1 MSVSEST
8 MSLRGYL
15 VHPDGTGI
23 SKRNIRL
30 VSENGWY
37 WNPSIL
43 AETRTS
49 SSGKFKF
56 TLPINSEKI
65 EKEKRAV
72 IEIFEPKTKREGTGE
87 RRVGSISV
95 TYPTQASSTL
105 KTLVA
110 ELYEFEEG
118 LPIQKLPSNA
128 AFTPQQPSYQFLS
141 HLIQSA
147 LIPKVKEFISDTAEL
162 STQQVQ
168 SLYPYNNKSLSSDQV
183 IDILLN
189 GVDPALFSK
198 GENGKLIHKI
208 SWEGIDADYQAD
220 LYNAEIALQEKEGK
234 LKIEHISITY
244 PGEQRATATPVDN
257 YYNRFL
263 QLFASMAI
271 VEGEIKEHL
280 GKGHIYV
287 GFVSIGFFRCISR
300 ENPLYKLLGT
310 HLFGVEDI
318 NQLGAGLIFGPTGV
332 LNESGVSPLGITQ
345 GLQKTLAAMDYE
357 TFSPRQPIN
366 EKHKFAQAGQLY
378 WNSVIVPTIDQFFK
392 EHLEIMNEEW
402 LGEIRAMSKCLFKAS
417 VPREA
422 PKGSKADWF
431 DTNELCFDEQSFQAY
446 KGVLKSF
453 KPIIQS
459 DINDIDRLKKF
470 CCHLLY
476 FSTFWHS
483 TVHNRQSIDLTNLK
497 IASLAPRNRAL
508 NEYGQWDL
516 YAHTAPKS
524 AAKQLAVA
532 GALTN
537 YNGTKLVD
545 SENDVYPP
553 LVQNLK
559 AQEENFTKIGYKIG
573 DIMTCVEI

>member
-1 MSVSEST
+1 MSISEST
-8 MSLRGYL
+8 MSLKGYL

-23 SKRNIRL
+23 SKRSLRL

-37 WNPSIL
+37 WNPSII
-43 AETRTS
+43 AETRTK

-56 TLPINSEKI
+56 ILPINSEKT

-72 IEIFEPKTKREGTGE
+72 IEVFEPKTKREGTGE
-87 RRVGSISV
+87 RRVAAISV
-95 TYPTQASSTL
+95 TYPTQSSCTL
-105 KTLVA
+105 ERLVA

-128 AFTPQQPSYQFLS
+128 AFTPQQPSYQFLA
-141 HLIQSA
+141 HLVGSA
-147 LIPKVKEFISDTAEL
+147 LIPKVKEFIADTAEL

-168 SLYPYNNKSLSSDQV
+168 SLYPYNNKSLSPEQV
-183 IDILLN
+183 IDIILN
-189 GVDPALFSK
+189 GVDPVLFSK
-198 GENGKLIHKI
+198 GKNGELIHKI

-220 LYNAEIALQEKEGK
+220 LYDAEIALHEEEGK
-234 LKIEHISITY
+234 LKIAHISITY
-244 PGEQRATATPVDN
+244 PGEQRATATPNDN

-287 GFVSIGFFRCISR
+287 GFVSIGFFRCISK
-300 ENPLYKLLGT
+300 ENPLYKLLGI

-357 TFSPRQPIN
+357 TFSPREPIN
-366 EKHKFAQAGQLY
+366 EEHKFAQAGKLY
-378 WNSVIVPTIDQFFK
+378 WDNVVAPTIDQFFK
-392 EHLEIMNEEW
+392 EHAEIMSEEW
-402 LGEIRAMSKCLFKAS
+402 LDEIRAMSECLHKAS

-431 DTNELCFDEQSFQAY
+431 NTTELCFDEQGFETY
-446 KGVLKSF
+446 KGSLKSF
-453 KPIIQS
+453 KPIIQG
-459 DINDIDRLKKF
+459 DGNDIDRLKKF

-497 IASLAPRNRAL
+497 IASLAPRNHAL
-508 NEYGQWDL
+508 NESGKWDI
-516 YAHTAPKS
+516 YAHTQPKS

-532 GALTN
+532 GALTT

-559 AQEENFTKIGYKIG
+559 AQEINFVKIGYKIG